1 MSFNYHVIVKLKKNY
16 WHYDYLVEGNQ
27 ALYGSLKLYSN
38 ASLVFTIFLKKVS
51 TLGDEKRQHLNLIEV
66 EKHHYLSRLIF

>member
-1 MSFNYHVIVKLKKNY
+1 LSFNYYVIVKLKKNY
-16 WHYDYLVEGNQ
+16 WHYDYLVAGNQ

-51 TLGDEKRQHLNLIEV
+51 TYRKLKGAALKLNGGSETPLFE
-66 EKHHYLSRLIF
+66 